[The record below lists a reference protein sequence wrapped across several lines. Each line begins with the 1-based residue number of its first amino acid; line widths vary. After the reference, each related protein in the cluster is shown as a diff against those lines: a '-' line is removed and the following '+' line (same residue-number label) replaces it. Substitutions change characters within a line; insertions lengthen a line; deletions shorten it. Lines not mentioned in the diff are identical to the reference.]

1 MKKILLI
8 CFLLFSCVSTSHK
21 NNTGS
26 RPTSEERSQTAERI
40 KSKESPVHISKE
52 SPAWKPFLFIIFIIV
67 AGCFLSTRHKY
78 INRTWC
84 KFCSRLD
91 KDK

>member
-40 KSKESPVHISKE
+40 KSKEFLLVEKDPDTKE
-52 SPAWKPFLFIIFIIV
+52 IFKGNGEE
-67 AGCFLSTRHKY
+67 ARRK
-78 INRTWC
+78 
-84 KFCSRLD
+84 
-91 KDK
+91 